1 MIVQFF
7 YFYTRTAVFFRMW
20 TQTGWLVNLSVFLS
34 IGTKKSPDAG
44 IMCGQCPE
52 IFLNIRTKSRSFCTN
67 IRVNFLMFTST
78 FQLFSRRAAFSGVRA
93 HGKLLQNPELVFS
106 RLLVGIGLAYYQVRL
121 VHDAALYDQSQGGYV
136 EIYLAHLFGCL
147 EEGGQ
152 RLETE
157 VADGVETRMRADA
170 RDALDFRLRY
180 VRQGAQCIDELS

>member
-20 TQTGWLVNLSVFLS
+20 TRTDWLVNLSVFLS

-78 FQLFSRRAAFSGVRA
+78 FQLFF
-93 HGKLLQNPELVFS
+93 P
-106 RLLVGIGLAYYQVRL
+106 
-121 VHDAALYDQSQGGYV
+121 
-136 EIYLAHLFGCL
+136 
-147 EEGGQ
+147 
-152 RLETE
+152 
-157 VADGVETRMRADA
+157 
-170 RDALDFRLRY
+170 
-180 VRQGAQCIDELS
+180 